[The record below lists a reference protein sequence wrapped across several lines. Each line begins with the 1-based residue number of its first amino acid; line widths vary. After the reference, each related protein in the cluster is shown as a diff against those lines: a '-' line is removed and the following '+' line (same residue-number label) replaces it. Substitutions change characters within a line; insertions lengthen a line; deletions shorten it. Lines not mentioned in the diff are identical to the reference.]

1 MVNLSGKNQIN
12 ECLQRLMSD
21 DEMTFEDHLENIDNT
36 LLALNRN
43 LNQNI
48 EQMNMHLKYISYAAL
63 IWIILTIV
71 GILAAVIMLG
81 SLNETVVEA
90 S

>member
-1 MVNLSGKNQIN
+1 
-12 ECLQRLMSD
+12 MSD

-36 LLALNRN
+36 LLALNKN

-71 GILAAVIMLG
+71 AILAAVIMLG

>member
-1 MVNLSGKNQIN
+1 
-12 ECLQRLMSD
+12 MSD
-21 DEMTFEDHLENIDNT
+21 DEMTFEDHLENIDNS
-36 LLALNRN
+36 LLALNKN

-71 GILAAVIMLG
+71 AILAAVIMLG

>member
-1 MVNLSGKNQIN
+1 
-12 ECLQRLMSD
+12 MSD

-48 EQMNMHLKYISYAAL
+48 EQMNMHLKYIS
-63 IWIILTIV
+63 
-71 GILAAVIMLG
+71 
-81 SLNETVVEA
+81 
-90 S
+90 

>member
-1 MVNLSGKNQIN
+1 
-12 ECLQRLMSD
+12 
-21 DEMTFEDHLENIDNT
+21 MTFEDHLENIDNT
-36 LLALNRN
+36 LLALNKS

-71 GILAAVIMLG
+71 AILAAVIMLG

>member
-1 MVNLSGKNQIN
+1 
-12 ECLQRLMSD
+12 MSD
-21 DEMTFEDHLENIDNT
+21 DKMTFEDHLENIDNT

-43 LNQNI
+43 LNLNL
-48 EQMNMHLKYISYAAL
+48 EQMNDHLKYISYAAL

-71 GILAAVIMLG
+71 VILVVVIMMG

>member
-1 MVNLSGKNQIN
+1 
-12 ECLQRLMSD
+12 MSD
-21 DEMTFEDHLENIDNT
+21 EEMTFEDHLENIDNT

>member
-1 MVNLSGKNQIN
+1 
-12 ECLQRLMSD
+12 
-21 DEMTFEDHLENIDNT
+21 
-36 LLALNRN
+36 
-43 LNQNI
+43 
-48 EQMNMHLKYISYAAL
+48 MHLKYISYAAL

-71 GILAAVIMLG
+71 AILAAVIMLG